1 MTTHYSLRIV
11 GLHYAANPT
20 YRKEMDNLRI
30 WLANLGNV
38 VSEVCWSIDDDGYC
52 VLITLK
58 AANE

>member
-38 VSEVCWSIDDDGYC
+38 VSEVCWSIDEDGIVC
-52 VLITLK
+52 
-58 AANE
+58 